1 RPSRAHALSHLALGS
16 ATRYVAPAPKPLVP
30 TVEPRADLRHD
41 LAYRCADEVAE
52 ELGSMKGVLM
62 KLGQMASYIYDD
74 MPLTFRAAMSR
85 LQHKAQPMTAAL
97 AASVI
102 VDELGDVP
110 ERVFA
115 EWDPRPFAA
124 ASIGQVHRA
133 ITRDG
138 RAVAVKVQYPGIA
151 RSITSDLRN
160 VGLLKR
166 IVGAAFPGLDVPL
179 LVG

>member
-1 RPSRAHALSHLALGS
+1 
-16 ATRYVAPAPKPLVP
+16 
-30 TVEPRADLRHD
+30 
-41 LAYRCADEVAE
+41 
-52 ELGSMKGVLM
+52 
-62 KLGQMASYIYDD
+62 
-74 MPLTFRAAMSR
+74 MPLTFRSAMSR
-85 LQHKAQPMTAAL
+85 LQHKAPPMTAAL

-115 EWDPRPFAA
+115 EWDPLAFAA

-160 VGLLKR
+160 VSLLR
-166 IVGAAFPGLDVPL
+166 RVVGSAFPGLDTRALVEELAERLEEEIDYGLEARSQELFASYYDGHPYIHVPHVVPEL
-179 LVG
+179 STARVLTSDLVSGSRFEERPRCTQDGRDAAP